1 VKPCPLKKELVLDHL
16 KMAGYFFHDASKL
29 EEDPTVD
36 SSLSDHSSGAGA
48 ILQVRA
54 LYFCYGGP
62 RQADSCRAA
71 RYVWYGWALPRRRRR
86 SSSPWF
92 SLPSFPC

>member
-1 VKPCPLKKELVLDHL
+1 
-16 KMAGYFFHDASKL
+16 
-29 EEDPTVD
+29 VD
-36 SSLSDHSSGAGA
+36 SSLPDYSSGGGA

-62 RQADSCRAA
+62 RQTGRCRAA
-71 RYVWYGWALPRRRRR
+71 RYVRYGWALTRCRRR